1 MIVTKKTDDLKSSV
15 EHLKN
20 RNFRIGFVPTMGAL
34 HEGHISLI
42 KCGKKEC
49 DIIVV
54 SIFVNPSQFNDRN
67 DYERYPRTIED
78 DLNKLSNHLSD
89 NDIVFTPSEEEV
101 YHKPVETDFDF
112 GYLETV
118 MEGKHRKGH
127 FKGVAQV
134 VHRLFEI
141 VRPHDAFFGEKDY
154 QQLMIIK
161 ALVKQKNMPVNIIG
175 CPLIR
180 DHDGLALSSRNALLT
195 PVQRKNAIRIPQTLF
210 EAREIAFDHP
220 VGHVKQYVI
229 NTIQSNDYLSLDYFE
244 IADELTLQPVGQW
257 KQHAKLRVRGFVAVK
272 VDEVRLIDNLKFY

>member
-1 MIVTKKTDDLKSSV
+1 MIVIKKPDDLTSFL
-15 EHLKN
+15 ECLKN
-20 RNFRIGFVPTMGAL
+20 RDLRIGFVPTMGAL

-42 KCGKKEC
+42 TCGKKEC

-54 SIFVNPSQFNDRN
+54 SIFVNPTQFNERN
-67 DYERYPRTIED
+67 DYESYPRTIED
-78 DLNKLSNHLSD
+78 DLDKLSTRLSD
-89 NDIVFTPSEEEV
+89 NDIVFTPSEEDI
-101 YHKPVETDFDF
+101 YHKPGDTDFDF
-112 GYLETV
+112 GYIEKV

-195 PVQRKNAIRIPQTLF
+195 ARQRKNAVLIPQTLF
-210 EAREIAFDHP
+210 EAREMAFKHS
-220 VGHVKQYVI
+220 VSHVRQYVI
-229 NTIQSNDYLSLDYFE
+229 NTIQSNRYLSVDYFE

-257 KQHAKLRVRGFVAVK
+257 GHHTKPRGFIAVK
-272 VDEVRLIDNLKFY
+272 VDDVRLIDNLKFY